1 MLILK
6 KYFSFIQS
14 ENAPFISKKCKSKEK
29 AITNYFQKKKKY
41 ETVIKDRRKKCNQ
54 QWVESNK

>member
-1 MLILK
+1 MKTEFNDANMLILK

-29 AITNYFQKKKKY
+29 AITNYFQKKKNM
-41 ETVIKDRRKKCNQ
+41 RQ
-54 QWVESNK
+54 L